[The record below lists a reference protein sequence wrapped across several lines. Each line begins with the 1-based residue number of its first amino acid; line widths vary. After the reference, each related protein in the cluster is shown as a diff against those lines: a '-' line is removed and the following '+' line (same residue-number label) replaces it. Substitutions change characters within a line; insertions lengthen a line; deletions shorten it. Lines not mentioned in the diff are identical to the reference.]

1 MDILYY
7 WNKFCNLFLKKFL
20 FRLML
25 FFKKYWIQKKDK
37 TKCTY
42 IIQNNWK
49 IFPITFNQCQECN
62 FNDNLRNI
70 AKIYTWHYFDL
81 LGSGWRN
88 YKLKCGSRKV
98 KGAQKICDESMIT
111 NSSNKDYASHIKQY
125 IDKNYEIIDW
135 QYDTVSGYRWNENIW
150 YLNIPI
156 GHLPKVDI
164 KVPWELSRMQHLIL
178 FSRTY
183 GNSGNGKYIT
193 EFRNEVLDFIAHNPP
208 RYGVN
213 WRCTMDVGIR
223 VSNWLLAYDL
233 FKSYGAIFDA
243 DFERIFSSSIYDHA
257 HHIIHNLEYGDRFR
271 SNHYLSDIAGLAMA
285 SLHLPGNKETNAWLA
300 FCLQELICE
309 MKHEFHEDGS
319 NFEASTYYHRLSTEI
334 IVYVSLFMLCLPSKR
349 KDDIKRGNIKKLY
362 TYPKLKSIQKQ
373 EYNLESDMIF
383 PGWYWQRIE
392 KALKFSIR
400 LLKPDGT
407 VPQFGDNDSGR
418 FFKVDPIYTKMTV
431 EEAKAKYLNLKNYKS
446 DRFTIY
452 YDENVLNQ
460 EHLKHVYEGLFNEEV
475 LEENFETKLIR
486 NFPFDKIF
494 LNHIRV
500 LNGKDDCRNKEI
512 HTVIPSISNLE
523 RVSYVFSSRCD
534 LLEDIRT
541 YSYPGM
547 GVYIFKSK
555 YLYMAVRCGEIGQNG
570 NGGHAHNDQLTVE
583 LTIDGKNI
591 ICDPG
596 TYVYTPSPSCRNEFR
611 STSSHFT
618 IQTIDNKEQNLWED
632 GINGLFSMRT
642 NRTASKVLWLEKDK
656 MIMSHQGFGDMVY
669 RFIYINRNS
678 VKIEDYGN
686 NIKKWSS
693 KKIISNGYGKVE
705 KSTCMI

>member
-1 MDILYY
+1 MKKFRINNCLFLVFKIYSKLYRNLLWYKDNFFSTYKFCKLSLEKIDILAPSDPLGIYLVQVI
-7 WNKFCNLFLKKFL
+7 NLNLKHKFN
-20 FRLML
+20 
-25 FFKKYWIQKKDK
+25 
-37 TKCTY
+37 
-42 IIQNNWK
+42 
-49 IFPITFNQCQECN
+49 
-62 FNDNLRNI
+62 
-70 AKIYTWHYFDL
+70 L
-81 LGSGWRN
+81 LGSGWIQVN
-88 YKLKCGSRKV
+88 KKFKENTFLQKEGSRLTFGELLK
-98 KGAQKICDESMIT
+98 T
-111 NSSNKDYASHIKQY
+111 
-125 IDKNYEIIDW
+125 IDDKYFFIDW
-135 QYDTVSGYRWNENIW
+135 QCDFKTGYTWSKNIW
-150 YLNIPI
+150 YWNIPI
-156 GHLPKVDI
+156 GNFPRVDI
-164 KVPWELSRMQHLIL
+164 KVPWELSRMQHLLL
-178 FSRTY
+178 FSRAY
-183 GNSGNGKYIT
+183 GNSGNRKYIA

-233 FKSYGAIFDA
+233 FKSHGAIFDA
-243 DFERIFSSSIYDHA
+243 DFEKIFSSSIYDHA
-257 HHIIHNLEYGDRFR
+257 CHIVHNLEYGNVFR
-271 SNHYLSDIAGLAMA
+271 SNHYLSDIAGLAIA

-300 FCLQELICE
+300 FCLQELISE

-334 IVYVSLFMLCLPSKR
+334 IVYASLFMLCLPSNR
-349 KDDIKRGNIKKLY
+349 KKDIKKGNIKKIY
-362 TYPKLKSIQKQ
+362 IYPRLKSIRKQ
-373 EYNLESDMIF
+373 EYNLDSDMLF
-383 PGWYWQRIE
+383 PVWYWQRIE

-418 FFKVDPIYTKMTV
+418 FFKVNPIYTKMTV

-446 DRFTIY
+446 DGFTIY

-460 EHLKHVYEGLFNEEV
+460 EHLKHVYEGLFKEKV

-486 NFPFDKIF
+486 NFPFDKMF
-494 LNHIRV
+494 LNHVRV
-500 LNGKDDCRNKEI
+500 LNEKDDCCNKKI
-512 HTVIPSISNLE
+512 HMVIPSISNLE
-523 RVSYVFSSRCD
+523 KVSYIFSSRCD

-656 MIMSHQGFGDMVY
+656 IIMSHQGFGDMVY

-705 KSTCMI
+705 RVTCNIN